1 MQSDHSKAVE
11 EYILEK
17 VQAMGMLRP
26 SQLYGIARTEEKAFT
41 EQDLRR
47 KIWTL
52 VSRGNLELTAEMSLR
67 PRASVGE

>member
-1 MQSDHSKAVE
+1 MQSAHSKAVE

-26 SQLYGIARTEEKAFT
+26 SQLYGIARDEERPFT

-52 VSRGNLELTAEMSLR
+52 VNRGSIELTTQMSLR
-67 PRASVGE
+67 PRPNVGE